1 MEWRSHSRHNA
12 QPLEVARHSVSIPE
26 PVDML
31 KTLIAEPSVSCIN
44 AAHDQSNL
52 GVLHHLAN
60 WLEDLDFDVDVQ
72 PLPARPGKANLVA
85 RRGTGED
92 GLVLAGHTDTVP
104 CDEALWRVDP
114 FAVTERDSRFYG
126 LGTADMKGFF
136 PLALA
141 AAAQYRDSSLTKP
154 LTIVATSDEES
165 SMDGARVLAANGVV
179 RAAAA
184 IIGEPTGL
192 APIRAHKGVAM
203 ISISLA
209 GASGHSSNPDLGDN
223 ALDAMHR
230 VMGAVI
236 AYRRELAQRHVDP
249 AFEVRVPTVNL
260 GCLHAGDNPN
270 RICEHAELQIDMRV
284 LPGMDT
290 AATLDELRERVEM
303 ASGGTPATVKPLFEP
318 VEPYQTPQDG
328 PLVRA
333 LESLSGQPART
344 VAFGTEA
351 PFLQSLGI
359 ETVVFGPGS
368 IDQAHQPNEY
378 LDSAQLQP
386 AQDTLAALIGQYC
399 L

>member
-1 MEWRSHSRHNA
+1 MMFAFPA
-12 QPLEVARHSVSIPE
+12 QCATLEVARRPVPIPA

-31 KTLIAEPSVSCIN
+31 RTLIAEPSVSCIN

-52 GVLHHLAN
+52 GVIHHLAG
-60 WLEDLDFDVDVQ
+60 WLEDLGFDVDVQ
-72 PLPARPGKANLVA
+72 PLPGNPGKANLVA
-85 RRGTGED
+85 KRGSGMD

-104 CDEALWRVDP
+104 CDESLWSVDP
-114 FAVTERDSRFYG
+114 FAVTEQDSKFYG

-141 AAAQYRDSSLTKP
+141 AAARYRERPLARP

-184 IIGEPTGL
+184 VIGEPTGL

-203 ISISLA
+203 ISIALA
-209 GASGHSSNPDLGDN
+209 GSSGHSSNPDLGDN

-236 AYRRELAQRHVDP
+236 AFRRELARRHANP

-270 RICEHAELQIDMRV
+270 RICEHAELQIDMRL

-290 AATLDELRERVEM
+290 AATLDELRDRVN
-303 ASGGTPATVKPLFEP
+303 AACDGTPATVEPLFEP
-318 VEPYQTPQDG
+318 VLPYETPSDG
-328 PLVRA
+328 PLVKS
-333 LESLSGQPART
+333 LEAVSGQRART

-351 PFLQSLGI
+351 PFFQSLGI

-368 IDQAHQPNEY
+368 INQAHQPDEF
-378 LDSAQLQP
+378 LDAAQFEP
-386 AQDTLAALIGQYC
+386 AEDALAALIAQYC
-399 L
+399 LRA

>member
-1 MEWRSHSRHNA
+1 M
-12 QPLEVARHSVSIPE
+12 PIPD

-31 KTLIAEPSVSCIN
+31 STLIAEPSVSCID
-44 AAHDQSNL
+44 AVHDQSNL

-60 WLEDLDFDVDVQ
+60 WLEDLAFDVDVQ
-72 PLPARPGKANLVA
+72 PLPAKPGKANLVA
-85 RRGTGED
+85 KRGSGAD

-104 CDEALWRVDP
+104 CDESLWSVDP
-114 FAVTERDSRFYG
+114 FRVTERDSKFYG

-141 AAAQYRDSSLTKP
+141 AAKRFRDSRLNKP

-165 SMDGARVLAANGVV
+165 SMAGARVLAANGVV

-192 APIRAHKGVAM
+192 APVHAHKGVAM
-203 ISISLA
+203 IAIALA
-209 GASGHSSNPDLGDN
+209 GSSGHSSNPDLGDN

-236 AYRRELAQRHVDP
+236 SYRRELAGRHVDP
-249 AFEVRVPTVNL
+249 SFEVRFPTVNL
-260 GCLHAGDNPN
+260 GCLQAGDSPN
-270 RICEHAELQIDMRV
+270 RICEHAELQIDMRL

-290 AATLDELRERVEM
+290 EAILDELRHRVEA
-303 ASGGTPATVKPLFEP
+303 ASDGTPATVKPLFEP
-318 VEPYQTPQDG
+318 VQPYQTSTAG
-328 PLVRA
+328 PLVKA
-333 LESLSGQPART
+333 LESLSGREART

-351 PFLQSLGI
+351 PFFQSLGI

-368 IDQAHQPNEY
+368 IDQAHQPDEY
-378 LDSAQLQP
+378 LDAAQFEP
-386 AQDTLAALIGQYC
+386 AEHALAALIAHYC